1 MKSKNQLQKEIKKMM
16 AEIMKIIEK
25 KQRLDIRKF

>member
-1 MKSKNQLQKEIKKMM
+1 MKSKNQLKKEIKKMM

-25 KQRLDIRKF
+25 KQRLDTRKF